1 MKKKNI
7 LSIFILFLVL
17 GIGAMNVQKVFSL
30 FSSEKIHTSSVQ
42 PMNSEKEDSSKV
54 EKNEKLKL
62 YELIGKD
69 KQSVIELLGE
79 PARIDASEYDYDWW
93 IYNEPLSN
101 YCQIG
106 MEDDKVVTVFV
117 MGDGIDIAPFHIGQ
131 PLNTNKNMVNL
142 SDKVAFEVDKN
153 LYQFELTADEVRTIP
168 LVQYKNIWAQINID
182 KFSKKVSSIRFLD
195 ARTLVKI
202 RPYELVYRG
211 ELISATKT
219 DPGAWDEIEKGKA
232 LQILDMTNVLRER
245 YGLGHVTWDEP
256 TAIVAYSHS
265 REMFEEEYF
274 SHSSPT
280 YGNLSDRLVNG
291 GVNFSAAG
299 ENIAARYVDAISV
312 VEGWLNSEGHRT
324 TLLNKDFTHLG
335 VGVYEKYYTQNF
347 IKAW

>member
-1 MKKKNI
+1 MKKNI
-7 LSIFILFLVL
+7 LILLMALIVG
-17 GIGAMNVQKVFSL
+17 GIYFQKL
-30 FSSEKIHTSSVQ
+30 LAPLSSEKIHTIAIQS
-42 PMNSEKEDSSKV
+42 MNNEKEEQ
-54 EKNEKLKL
+54 EKGKNDGKRVKL

-69 KQSVIELLGE
+69 SQTVIEALGE
-79 PARIDASEYDYDWW
+79 PSRIDISEYDYDWW
-93 IYNEPLSN
+93 IYNQPLSH

-106 MEDDKVVTVFV
+106 IEGGKVVTVFV
-117 MGDGIDIAPFHIGQ
+117 MGDNIDIAPFQIEQSLHT
-131 PLNTNKNMVNL
+131 LKN
-142 SDKVAFEVDKN
+142 SSKISEKISFEVERN
-153 LYQFELTADEVRTIP
+153 LYRFELTAEELRTNP
-168 LVQYKNIWAQINID
+168 LVKYKNVWAQINID
-182 KFSKKVSSIRFLD
+182 QFTKKVSSIRFLD

-211 ELISATKT
+211 ELISAQKT
-219 DPGAWDEIEKGKA
+219 DPTIWNEIEKGKA

-245 YGLGHVTWDEP
+245 NGLSHVNWDDR
-256 TAIVAYSHS
+256 AAVVAYSHS

-280 YGNLSDRLVNG
+280 SGDLLDRLVNG
-291 GVNFSAAG
+291 GVHFSSAG

-312 VEGWLNSEGHRT
+312 VQGWLNSEGHRQ